1 MESSILVSVIIC
13 TYNQEDTISQTI
25 DSVLTQDVNFDF
37 EIIIGDDCSTDNTP
51 QICEAYQ
58 KKHPHLIT
66 LAHISKNA
74 GVVKNWLTCIAL
86 SNGKFISSCAGDDFW
101 HNTQKLQI
109 QVDYME
115 NHPECGVLHTD
126 YNVLNSVTNELIE
139 FNNKQRNT
147 LIPEGK
153 QQKNIF
159 NGTLKICAP
168 TACIRK
174 SLFDKYVPV
183 DKYVELNFPIED
195 WPTWI
200 ILSAYSDINYLPVST
215 VTYRHGHESL
225 SNSASYEKII
235 ARFKKEKVMYQYL
248 CELFPKELPFDEQ
261 GYDVYVHGILLNTA
275 FKNIDFTQAKKY
287 AKLLSR
293 HGVKNFKI
301 LSALNSI
308 SFYVYTLIKKIRK

>member
-25 DSVLTQDVNFDF
+25 DSVLIQDVNFDF

-58 KKHPHLIT
+58 KKHPHLIK
-66 LAHISKNA
+66 LAHISRNA
-74 GVVKNWLTCIAL
+74 GVVQNWLTCVAL
-86 SNGKFISSCAGDDFW
+86 SNGKFITTCAGDDFW
-101 HNTQKLQI
+101 HNTQKLRIQI
-109 QVDYME
+109 DYMKK
-115 NHPECGVLHTD
+115 HPECGVLHTD
-126 YNVLNSVTNELIE
+126 YNVLNSVTKELVE
-139 FNNKQRNT
+139 FNNKQRNIV
-147 LIPEGK
+147 IPEGK

-215 VTYRHGHESL
+215 VTYRYGHESL
-225 SNSASYEKII
+225 SNSASYPKIV
-235 ARFKKEKVMYQYL
+235 ARFKREKLMYQFL
-248 CELFPKELPFDEQ
+248 CELFPADLPFDAK
-261 GYDVYVHGILLNTA
+261 GYDIYVQAVLLNTA
-275 FKNIDFTQAKKY
+275 FKNNDYLHAKEY
-287 AKLLSR
+287 GKLLFQS
-293 HGVKNFKI
+293 GVKNFKVF
-301 LSALNSI
+301 SALNPI
-308 SFYVYTLIKKIRK
+308 LFYIYRGLKKIRK